1 MISTLLGHP
10 LEFFGSTYV
19 KPTLVNLKEKVNT
32 LEGWR
37 GAGRI
42 FKNPESQT
50 SERMGTEEAAGI
62 FTAGTG
68 LQATSN
74 CVTLMEKQTGSRLTS
89 TPWGQC
95 VSSGLPDNVLE
106 LGSS

>member
-1 MISTLLGHP
+1 M
-10 LEFFGSTYV
+10 

-37 GAGRI
+37 GTGRI
-42 FKNPESQT
+42 FLNPESQT
-50 SERMGTEEAAGI
+50 SGRMGPEEGAGI
-62 FTAGTG
+62 FAVGTG

-95 VSSGLPDNVLE
+95 I
-106 LGSS
+106 